1 MSGGAL
7 TIVAGGRGAGAD
19 MTVLVNGWQR
29 VERRHDYFV
38 VVVITI
44 ALVADET
51 FGCPSNG
58 TLTAGTVELADCS

>member
-7 TIVAGGRGAGAD
+7 IIAGGRGVGAD
-19 MTVLVNGWQR
+19 MAVLVNGWQR
-29 VERRHDYFV
+29 VERRRDYFV
-38 VVVITI
+38 VVVITT

-58 TLTAGTVELADCS
+58 TLTAGTVE